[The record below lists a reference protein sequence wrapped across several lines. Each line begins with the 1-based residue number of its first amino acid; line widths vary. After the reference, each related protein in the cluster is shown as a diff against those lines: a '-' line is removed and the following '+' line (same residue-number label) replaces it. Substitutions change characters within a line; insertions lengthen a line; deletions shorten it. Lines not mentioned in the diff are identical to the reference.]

1 MVAWSKLNSQVMVR
15 HKVQRSLSNLYSA
28 FWSLYGRYAWD
39 DQREPSRVSEPPERI
54 VDIVRKRRRHPDEWV
69 LDAGC
74 GTGNYA
80 IALAQA
86 GFCVIGTDFAAGML
100 AKAQDKVTHD
110 LSRLVSFQRA
120 DLNVPLE
127 FPEARFDHIISISVL
142 QAVADPLFTL
152 GELHRVLKPGGTLVL
167 SLPKH
172 DATLF
177 SQPVNALIRYRIRH
191 LERRTPGK
199 ILLVILKSFGDRFGN
214 RPRWTRLQAQQMVSA
229 TGFKVVSLEEGRQI
243 LVVAEKAAPT
253 DGLPAD
259 AFTPKALGGVQ
270 EGV

>member
-1 MVAWSKLNSQVMVR
+1 MNSQR
-15 HKVQRSLSNLYSA
+15 LLSNLYST

-86 GFCVIGTDFAAGML
+86 GFYVIGTDFAAGML

-110 LSRLVSFQRA
+110 LSRLVSFQQA

-142 QAVADPLFTL
+142 QAMADPLFTL
-152 GELHRVLKPGGTLVL
+152 GELHRMLKPGGTLVL
-167 SLPKH
+167 SLPKQNSII
-172 DATLF
+172 F
-177 SQPVNALIRYRIRH
+177 SQSMGELIRYRIRH

-199 ILLVILKSFGDRFGN
+199 ILLVILKSFGDRFSDT
-214 RPRWTRLQAQQMVSA
+214 PRWTRLQAQQMMST
-229 TGFKVVSLEEGRQI
+229 TGFKVVSLDEGRQI
-243 LVVAEKAAPT
+243 LVVAEKRQVRAKVM
-253 DGLPAD
+253 LPQ
-259 AFTPKALGGVQ
+259 Q
-270 EGV
+270 EMEDYL

>member
-1 MVAWSKLNSQVMVR
+1 MSSQR
-15 HKVQRSLSNLYSA
+15 LWSNLYSA

-54 VDIVRKRRRHPDEWV
+54 VGVVQSRCCQTGEWV

-86 GFCVIGTDFAAGML
+86 GFRVVGIDFAAGML
-100 AKAQDKVTHD
+100 SKAQGKVTGE
-110 LSRLVSFQRA
+110 LSRLVSFRQA

-127 FPEARFDHIISISVL
+127 LAPSYFDHAINISVL
-142 QAVADPLFTL
+142 QALADPTFTL

-177 SQPVNALIRYRIRH
+177 SQPVDALIRYRIRH
-191 LERRTPGK
+191 LERRTPGR
-199 ILLVILKSFGDRFGN
+199 ILLVVLKSFGDRFGN
-214 RPRWTRLQAQQMVSA
+214 RPRWTRLQAQQMASA

-253 DGLPAD
+253 DALPAD
-259 AFTPKALGGVQ
+259 ALYA
-270 EGV
+270 

>member
-1 MVAWSKLNSQVMVR
+1 MMNSQR
-15 HKVQRSLSNLYSA
+15 LLSNLYNA
-28 FWSLYGRYAWD
+28 FWSLYGRYVWD

-54 VDIVRKRRRHPDEWV
+54 VDVVQSRRRGANERV

-100 AKAQDKVTHD
+100 AKARDKVTND
-110 LSRLVSFQRA
+110 LSRLVSFQQA

-127 FPEARFDHIISISVL
+127 FREAHFDHIINISVL

-152 GELHRVLKPGGTLVL
+152 RELHRVLKPGGTLVL
-167 SLPKH
+167 SLPKQNSM
-172 DATLF
+172 LF
-177 SQPVNALIRYRIRH
+177 SQSVRELVRYRIRH

-199 ILLVILKSFGDRFGN
+199 VLLVILKSFGDRFSHT
-214 RPRWTRLQAQQMVSA
+214 PRWTRLQAQQMMST
-229 TGFKVVSLEEGRQI
+229 TGFKVVSLDEGRQI
-243 LVVAEKAAPT
+243 LVVAEKAA
-253 DGLPAD
+253 A
-259 AFTPKALGGVQ
+259 
-270 EGV
+270 